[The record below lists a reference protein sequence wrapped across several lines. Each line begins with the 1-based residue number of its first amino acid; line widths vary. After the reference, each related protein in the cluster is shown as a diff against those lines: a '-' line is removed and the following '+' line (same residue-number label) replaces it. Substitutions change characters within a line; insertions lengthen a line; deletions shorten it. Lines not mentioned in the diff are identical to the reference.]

1 MILKSI
7 GVVGNEENKGKEYKF
22 EEVKKVIEKIK
33 EKQVDYDENLMKIA
47 DFIENSP
54 GFFIKLIFFN
64 YLSSQFLI
72 IIDYLSLFF

>member
-7 GVVGNEENKGKEYKF
+7 GGLRNEENKGKDCNL
-22 EEVKKVIEKIK
+22 EEVKKIIGKIK

-54 GFFIKLIFFN
+54 GFLIFM
-64 YLSSQFLI
+64 
-72 IIDYLSLFF
+72 